1 MAVGLSTKDL
11 TVDFEVPGGGSLP
24 ALGPITFA
32 ITPGHFV
39 CLVGP
44 SGSGKSTL
52 VRVFAGLQRASHG
65 SAWVGEIQVKKP
77 LPQVGMMFQNANLM
91 PWRTIRD
98 NIALPLELQGIGEE
112 KRYQAVETLLP
123 TLGLQEFADAL
134 PAEVSGGMA
143 QRAALG
149 RVMIQKPEVLLL
161 DEPFGALD
169 ALTREKVSF
178 DLLHIWEKYQ
188 QTALMVTHDIQE
200 AVLLSDRVLVLS
212 QRPGK
217 IIADIGINLPRPRPN
232 EIVYDEHFISKTRLV
247 REAIDRA

>member
-1 MAVGLSTKDL
+1 MAVGLATNDL
-11 TVDFEVPGGGSLP
+11 SVDFEVPGGGILP
-24 ALGPITFA
+24 ALGPVTFA

-44 SGSGKSTL
+44 SGCGKSTL
-52 VRVFAGLQRASHG
+52 IRVFAGLQQATHG
-65 SAWVGEIQVKKP
+65 EAWVGETRVTQSLRQI
-77 LPQVGMMFQNANLM
+77 GMMFQSANLM

-98 NIALPLELQGIGEE
+98 NIALPLELAGMGKAE
-112 KRYQAVETLLP
+112 RYQQVDALLP
-123 TLGLQEFADAL
+123 TLGLQDFGNAL

-143 QRAALG
+143 QRTALG

-178 DLLHIWEKYQ
+178 DLLHIWEYYQ

-217 IIADIGINLPRPRPN
+217 IIADISIELPRPRPN
-232 EIVYDEHFISKTRLV
+232 DVVYDSQFIQKTRLI